1 MSASEPIGLTD
12 DWDPMTPE
20 NYVDPV
26 GVNGTLRRD
35 CPVAHSSQ
43 FGGFWA
49 LFKRADIVAATKQTD
64 TFVSSPA
71 ITVPPFSVADAPWIP
86 LQSDPPQHRQY
97 RRIINPFFF
106 ASRLEGFEPELRR
119 LTNDF
124 IDEFIEQGEADLVAE
139 LTLRLPATA
148 ISLLLGLPLESWK
161 MLHDWTVAIIGAGNR
176 GDFETVGRTYGE
188 MFAFADQ
195 LMEARRQKP
204 GEDVMTALVTGEVE
218 GRPLTQAEIRG
229 AFALLIIAGH
239 ETTSNAISN
248 ALYLFAT
255 DHSTAER
262 LRTGGID
269 DTALEEIVR
278 YCNPV
283 QGMGRTTTRDV
294 EVGGRCIPG
303 GSLVALMFG
312 SGSRDADEFAQPDEF
327 VPERS
332 PNPHLT
338 FGSGQHRC
346 LGEQLARMEI
356 RIVLETVLERLHPIE
371 LAGDTKPALWP
382 SIGYHGLPVR
392 FAPGTRRSE

>member
-1 MSASEPIGLTD
+1 MSAEPITTD

-20 NYVDPV
+20 NIVDPV
-26 GVNGTLRRD
+26 GVHGKMRQE

-64 TFVSSPA
+64 TFISSPA

-97 RRIINPFFF
+97 RRVINPFFF
-106 ASRLEGFEPELRR
+106 ASRLEGFQPTLRR
-119 LTNDF
+119 LTDDF
-124 IDEFIEQGEADLVAE
+124 IDEFIEKGEADLVGQ

-148 ISLLLGLPLESWK
+148 ICLLLGLPVESWT
-161 MLHDWTVAIIGAGNR
+161 MIHDWTVGIIAAGNR
-176 GDFETVGRTYGE
+176 GDFETIGKTYGE

-195 LMEARRQKP
+195 WMDDRRKNP
-204 GEDVMTALVTGEVE
+204 GEDVMSALVTAEVE

-229 AFALLIIAGH
+229 AFALMIIAGH

-255 DHSTAER
+255 DHGLAER

-269 DTALEEIVR
+269 DTTLEEIVR

-283 QGMGRTTTRDV
+283 QGMARTTTQDV
-294 EVGGRCIPG
+294 EVRGRCIPG

-312 SGSRDADEFAQPDEF
+312 AGSRDPDDFADPDVF
-327 VPERS
+327 VPDRE

-338 FGSGQHRC
+338 FGAGQHRC
-346 LGEQLARMEI
+346 MGEQLARMEI

-371 LAGDTKPALWP
+371 IAGDTKPALWP
-382 SIGYHGLPVR
+382 SIGYHALPVR
-392 FAPGTRRSE
+392 FSPGTRRII

>member
-1 MSASEPIGLTD
+1 MTAEPIVPD

-20 NYVDPV
+20 NIVDPIR
-26 GVNGTLRRD
+26 VNGEMRQK
-35 CPVAHSSQ
+35 CPVAHSTQ

-64 TFVSSPA
+64 AFVSSPS
-71 ITVPPFSVADAPWIP
+71 ITVPPFSIPDAPWIP

-106 ASRLEGFEPELRR
+106 ASRLDGFQPTLRR
-119 LTNDF
+119 LTDEF
-124 IDEFIEQGEADLVAE
+124 IDEFIEQGEADLVAQ

-148 ISLLLGLPLESWK
+148 ICLLLGLPVESWR
-161 MLHDWTVAIIGAGNR
+161 MIHDWTVGIIAAGNR
-176 GDFETVGRTYGE
+176 GDFETIGKIYGE

-195 LMEARRQKP
+195 WMDERRKNP
-204 GEDVMTALVTGEVE
+204 GEDVMTALVTAEVE
-218 GRPLTQAEIRG
+218 GRPLTEGEIRG

-239 ETTSNAISN
+239 ETTSNSIAM
-248 ALYLFAT
+248 ALHLFAT
-255 DHSTAER
+255 DHDVAGR
-262 LRTGGID
+262 LRAGGID
-269 DTALEEIVR
+269 DKALEEIVR

-283 QGMGRTTTRDV
+283 QGMARTTTRDV
-294 EVGGRCIPG
+294 EVRGRCIPG

-312 SGSRDADEFAQPDEF
+312 AGSRDPDDFTDPDAF
-327 VPERS
+327 VPDRD

-356 RIVLETVLERLHPIE
+356 RIVLETVLERLHPME
-371 LAGDTKPALWP
+371 LAGETKPALWP
-382 SIGYHGLPVR
+382 SIGYHALPVR
-392 FAPGTRRSE
+392 FAPGPRRAE